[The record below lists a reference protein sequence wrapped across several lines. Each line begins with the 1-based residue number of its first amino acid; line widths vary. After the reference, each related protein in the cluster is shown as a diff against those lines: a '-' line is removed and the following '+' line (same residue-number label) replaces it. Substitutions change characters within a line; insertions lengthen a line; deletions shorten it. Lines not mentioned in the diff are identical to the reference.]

1 MRLEALTLRHNYT
14 MKLLTFCFLFLSASL
29 CSQDAGEIAKFET
42 WNIDLGEVT
51 HGSKVDS
58 AFTFTNITDHTIEI
72 DLVSTCECTTA
83 KWTRGPIEPGEIGT
97 INFVFDSSQKEED
110 EPVDVDVIFLNV
122 NPKSDNPYAAYLQY
136 VYTLKK

>member
-1 MRLEALTLRHNYT
+1 M
-14 MKLLTFCFLFLSASL
+14 LSR
-29 CSQDAGEIAKFET
+29 CWRD
-42 WNIDLGEVT
+42 
-51 HGSKVDS
+51 
-58 AFTFTNITDHTIEI
+58 TIEI